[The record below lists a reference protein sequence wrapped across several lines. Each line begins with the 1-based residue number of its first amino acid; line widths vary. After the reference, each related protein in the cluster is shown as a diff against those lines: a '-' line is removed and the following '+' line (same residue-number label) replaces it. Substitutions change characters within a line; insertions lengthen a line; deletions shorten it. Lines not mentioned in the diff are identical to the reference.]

1 MQYANNQHL
10 FYHFPSLLQLHI
22 NRINPTIRKEAK
34 NMIIIGEKINGAIPS
49 VAEAIAQKD
58 AEFVKNLAITQSEA
72 GAHFIDVCASVDV
85 EIELET
91 MKWLIDLVQEVVE
104 TPISI
109 DSPAADICARS
120 MDFCNKPGLI
130 NSVSMEGGKVDV
142 VFPVIAKTKWEC
154 VALLCDDSGLP
165 KTAQKRLEVFEALMK
180 KVKDYDIDPSRL
192 HIDPLVE
199 MLCTADDG
207 INGIL
212 EVIREIK
219 RQYPTIHVTGGAS
232 NISFNLPARKFVNQA
247 FIVLAMGAGMDSAI
261 INPLHKHMMGLM
273 YATEALKG
281 NDEYCIEY
289 INGYREGLYGP
300 VK

>member
-1 MQYANNQHL
+1 
-10 FYHFPSLLQLHI
+10 
-22 NRINPTIRKEAK
+22 
-34 NMIIIGEKINGAIPS
+34 MIIIGEKINGAIPT

-58 AEFVKNLAITQSEA
+58 AEFIKKLAITQSQA

-85 EIELET
+85 AIELET

-104 TPISI
+104 TPIAI
-109 DSPAADICARS
+109 DSPAADICAHS
-120 MDFCNKPGLI
+120 IEFCNRPGLI
-130 NSVSMEGGKVDV
+130 NSVSMEGDKVDV
-142 VFPVIAKTKWEC
+142 VFPVIARTKWEC
-154 VALLCDDSGLP
+154 VALLCDDTGLP
-165 KTAQKRLEVFEALMK
+165 KTVQKRLEVFETLMK
-180 KVKDYDIDPSRL
+180 RVKEYDIDPSRL

-247 FIVLAMGAGMDSAI
+247 FIVLAMSAGMDSAI
-261 INPLHKHMMGLM
+261 INPLHKHMMGLI
-273 YATEALKG
+273 YATEALNG